1 MSDICE
7 EKMIVGVNVSCH
19 RVRIWDNDKIIWGY
33 IVPRHMQFALD
44 MYIGKVIQFLFS
56 FYLLSRSNAWAYH
69 LV

>member
-56 FYLLSRSNAWAYH
+56 F
-69 LV
+69 